1 MATDFII
8 RQNNLF
14 LPRKPLQTASRQKNR
29 SDSENAD
36 AGFISGSGTLRLRL
50 WRLFI
55 LLLIA
60 SLLLSSLLSGSFA
73 DAWGGA
79 DGWMMGFLVQ
89 ALSLFFAFL
98 FSLPF
103 SFLFQYPVPGSMPV
117 NSEHTAFTQ
126 EPELRFFSEFPIAS
140 GSILFPIWGSIT
152 RICRLWEI
160 SIGSADICRLSFQ
173 FSWGICI
180 WQGWT
185 DNPAGRFM

>member
-1 MATDFII
+1 MATDFTI
-8 RQNNLF
+8 RQNDLF

-29 SDSENAD
+29 SDFEGTNAGCI
-36 AGFISGSGTLRLRL
+36 AGSGTLCLRL

-98 FSLPF
+98 FSF
-103 SFLFQYPVPGSMPV
+103 PGSGDGGGMPV

-126 EPELRFFSEFPIAS
+126 EPELRFFSELPITS

-160 SIGSADICRLSFQ
+160 STGSADICRLSFQ